1 MATGKK
7 EYTFKNCTISLEDNE
22 IIEYDKDGNP
32 STHVLSDFLKEIE
45 SSEDRINFNIKIE
58 KSLVPKETEG
68 II

>member
-7 EYTFKNCTISLEDNE
+7 DYGFKNCTINIANDE

-32 STHVLSDFLKEIE
+32 STHTLSDFLKEIE
-45 SSEDRINFNIKIE
+45 SPEDRINFNIKIE